1 MNTRRGFEKIKAT
14 SKISYFFSI
23 PFSFTSLFLFTLTP
37 GVRKGERKVKKKKKS
52 SGEWIW
58 YKNGYFLPTYFLMF
72 TLFIPF
78 PIQHTSTCTD
88 SLFLFLFNL
97 QTLYSFFCSTYRLFI
112 PFPIQPTSTCADGKE
127 TYYRKHHKRSRSITR
142 KIKGF
147 LSPFLSVSSLYK
159 VTDED
164 ADLVKD

>member
-1 MNTRRGFEKIKAT
+1 M
-14 SKISYFFSI
+14 
-23 PFSFTSLFLFTLTP
+23 
-37 GVRKGERKVKKKKKS
+37 S

-88 SLFLFLFNL
+88 SLFLFQFNPTDSLFLFLFNL
-97 QTLYSFFCSTYRLFI
+97 QTFYSFSYSTYRLFI
-112 PFPIQPTSTCADGKE
+112 PFPIQPTSTCADGKK
-127 TYYRKHHKRSRSITR
+127 TYYRKHHKRSRSIAR

-147 LSPFLSVSSLYK
+147 LSPFLSVSSLFK
-159 VTDED
+159 LTDED
-164 ADLVKD
+164 ADVVKD